1 MEYKNENLVKFW
13 AQIAVHQVA
22 PKHTTRILW
31 GQSHLQ
37 KLQETVSGG
46 AKHRIRISR
55 HLKPYFTPSQM
66 FSQERFEA
74 SFEITHQKLWNV
86 YKKAYVLEFPLNKIA
101 RLQSTAYY
109 RTRNFTADYFSW
121 SAQKPLQ
128 NCPFFSNITNL
139 QTRIPD
145 LNKNVDSTKIISSEC
160 SLK

>member
-1 MEYKNENLVKFW
+1 MKCTRSLQNTLLESFGDNLIFKSF
-13 AQIAVHQVA
+13 
-22 PKHTTRILW
+22 K
-31 GQSHLQ
+31 
-37 KLQETVSGG
+37 KLSLVEQNTGSGLVD
-46 AKHRIRISR
+46 S
-55 HLKPYFTPSQM
+55 LKPYFTPSQM

-101 RLQSTAYY
+101 RLRSAAYY

-128 NCPFFSNITNL
+128 NCPFFTNITNL